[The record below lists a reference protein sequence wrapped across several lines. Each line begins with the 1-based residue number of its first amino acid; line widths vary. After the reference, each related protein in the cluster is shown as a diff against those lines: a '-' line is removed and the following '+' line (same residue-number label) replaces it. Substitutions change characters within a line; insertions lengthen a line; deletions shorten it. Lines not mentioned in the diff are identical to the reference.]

1 MRRVNVRQD
10 DEAVLDG
17 VRKPANKL
25 LPVGK
30 DRDELRVPSG
40 DLILVGRGRRG
51 PPFADIPMFS
61 RFHSI
66 LLSHAA
72 VQAAC

>member
-1 MRRVNVRQD
+1 
-10 DEAVLDG
+10 
-17 VRKPANKL
+17 
-25 LPVGK
+25 
-30 DRDELRVPSG
+30 
-40 DLILVGRGRRG
+40 LVGRGRRG
-51 PPFADIPMFS
+51 PPFADIPMSS